1 MTAKRC
7 SNNKHFVVIAD
18 NKLCKHY
25 FNNLTFYYFIFMFY
39 HWQPTLRAYV
49 HSVGLHSE
57 QLLNENVA
65 FLADS
70 SHSSRSLSLC

>member
-39 HWQPTLRAYV
+39 H
-49 HSVGLHSE
+49 SVGLHSE